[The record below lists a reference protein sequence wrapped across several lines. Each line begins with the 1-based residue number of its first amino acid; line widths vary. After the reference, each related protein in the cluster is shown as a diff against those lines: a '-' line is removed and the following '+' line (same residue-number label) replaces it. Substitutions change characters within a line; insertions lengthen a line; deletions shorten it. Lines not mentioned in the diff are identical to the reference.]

1 MPSTRGLYGGH
12 MRAAAEKWGL
22 VVMLVAAA
30 LLLVA
35 ELVDHD
41 WLGAAVWAT
50 AIAVVAWLLSRRRS
64 PEATGQDRA
73 VG

>member
-1 MPSTRGLYGGH
+1 MPSTRGLYGGR
-12 MRAAAEKWGL
+12 MRTTAEKWGL
-22 VVMLVAAA
+22 VVMLVASA

-50 AIAVVAWLLSRRRS
+50 AIAVVSWLLSRRRS
-64 PEATGQDRA
+64 TEATGQDRA